1 MNNLPIS
8 GEIPFIS
15 LQQVCRQYSS
25 GAGGLQPTDLNLY
38 SAQRVGLVGCS
49 GAGKS
54 TLLKLLLALEAA
66 DAGHILCQGEEIRPA
81 PVHRLRWYRRLV
93 QYVPQDAHASLNPRH
108 RVVELITAPLRQLGP
123 RQDWGIAAE
132 RALRQVEL
140 DESLLY
146 VRAGQLSG
154 GQAQRVALARAIAL
168 KPRFLLADE
177 PVSGLDLPL
186 RQQIIALLDQIAR
199 QQNMGMLLV
208 SHDISLVAALCQR
221 TLVMAS
227 GVIVEDRPTHELLH
241 APRHSATR
249 RLIDAIPLLPSFFQH

>member
-1 MNNLPIS
+1 MNNMPMS
-8 GEIPFIS
+8 GEMPFIS

-168 KPRFLLADE
+168 KPRFYWPMNRSAAWTCRC
-177 PVSGLDLPL
+177 VSRSSPCST
-186 RQQIIALLDQIAR
+186 R
-199 QQNMGMLLV
+199 LLV
-208 SHDISLVAALCQR
+208 SKIWACCLS
-221 TLVMAS
+221 
-227 GVIVEDRPTHELLH
+227 PTIFHWL
-241 APRHSATR
+241 PPYVSAR
-249 RLIDAIPLLPSFFQH
+249 W